1 MKLGRTWRGAIRAFG
16 GAFVPLML
24 VSVARASSP
33 PAGTPVPVPGPVPVQ
48 PGGGNAADK
57 NVAFVQH
64 LFQDVLG
71 RAADPSAI
79 TTYGSGLTR
88 GTITRQQ
95 VAQAVLGSQENA
107 NLVVTGLYN
116 RLLHHP
122 PDQPTLAY
130 YATVLQNGGTAEQV
144 EAQILASP
152 EYYARR

>member
-1 MKLGRTWRGAIRAFG
+1 MGIRAFA
-16 GAFVPLML
+16 GALVPVML
-24 VSVARASSP
+24 VSIARASSP
-33 PAGTPVPVPGPVPVQ
+33 PAGAPAPVPAPVQ
-48 PGGGNAADK
+48 PGGGSASEK

-79 TTYGSGLTR
+79 TTYGGALTR
-88 GTITRQQ
+88 GVMTRQQ

-107 NLVVTGLYN
+107 NLVITGLYN

-122 PDQPTLAY
+122 PDQAALTY
-130 YATVLQNGGTAEQV
+130 FVTILQNGGTAEQV

-152 EYYARR
+152 EYYARQ

>member
-1 MKLGRTWRGAIRAFG
+1 
-16 GAFVPLML
+16 ML
-24 VSVARASSP
+24 VSIARASSP
-33 PAGTPVPVPGPVPVQ
+33 PAGAPVPVPVPVPVQ
-48 PGGGNAADK
+48 PGGGSAAEK

-79 TTYGSGLTR
+79 TTYGGGLTR
-88 GTITRQQ
+88 GAMTRQQ
-95 VAQAVLGSQENA
+95 VAQAVLASQENA

-122 PDQPTLAY
+122 PDQQALAY
-130 YATVLQNGGTAEQV
+130 FVTVLQNGGTAEQV

-152 EYYARR
+152 EYYARQ

>member
-1 MKLGRTWRGAIRAFG
+1 MLGRTWTKGIRAFAG
-16 GAFVPLML
+16 VVVPVTL
-24 VSVARASSP
+24 VSIAQASSP
-33 PAGTPVPVPGPVPVQ
+33 PAGAPAPLPAPAPVQ
-48 PGGGNAADK
+48 PGVGNAEK

-79 TTYGSGLTR
+79 TTYGGGLTR
-88 GTITRQQ
+88 GSMTRQQ

-122 PDQPTLAY
+122 PDQPTLVY
-130 YATVLQNGGTAEQV
+130 FVTFLQNGGTAEQV
-144 EAQILASP
+144 EGQILASP
-152 EYYARR
+152 EYYARQ